1 MEAMTVEKASADEN
15 LPEVIS
21 AIKETLKI
29 VSKAPVNITMAG
41 DSGNGMSTFISALP
55 NTGHEG
61 KATLPTGL
69 VNATQR
75 CASYFS
81 SHFSNVVLW
90 DLPDTGSATKTL
102 ENYVM
107 EMQFNQYAFIM
118 VASAQFSMNH
128 VMLAKTTEDVGKK
141 FYIVWTKL
149 DMDLSTGA
157 LPEVQLLQIRE
168 NVLENLQKKRVC
180 EH

>member
-1 MEAMTVEKASADEN
+1 EKALVGGN
-15 LPEVIS
+15 LPEVAS

-29 VSKAPVNITMAG
+29 VSRTPVNIAMAG
-41 DSGNGMSTFISALP
+41 TLA
-55 NTGHEG
+55 G
-61 KATLPTGL
+61 KPSPPTGL
-69 VNATQR
+69 VKATQR
-75 CASYFS
+75 CAPYFS
-81 SHFSNVVLW
+81 SHFPNVVLW
-90 DLPDTGSATKTL
+90 DLPGTGSATKTL
-102 ENYVM
+102 ENYLM
-107 EMQFNQYAFIM
+107 EMQFNQYDFIM

-128 VMLAKTTEDVGKK
+128 VMLAKTTEDMGKK

-168 NVLENLQKKRVC
+168 NVLENLQKEQVC